1 MGLVLGIIDWY
12 PFGGG
17 ASNPDSDYKYQSLL
31 SVGIIKP
38 RNYSA
43 VKVTVKS
50 LTNCLIMK
58 IDLKVTENVPENIV
72 GQSGT
77 RS

>member
-17 ASNPDSDYKYQSLL
+17 ASNPDSDYKYQSLV

-38 RNYSA
+38 RDYSA
-43 VKVTVKS
+43 VEATVKS
-50 LTNCLIMK
+50 LTICLIMK
-58 IDLKVTENVPENIV
+58 IDFKVTENVVENSV
-72 GQSGT
+72 
-77 RS
+77 RP